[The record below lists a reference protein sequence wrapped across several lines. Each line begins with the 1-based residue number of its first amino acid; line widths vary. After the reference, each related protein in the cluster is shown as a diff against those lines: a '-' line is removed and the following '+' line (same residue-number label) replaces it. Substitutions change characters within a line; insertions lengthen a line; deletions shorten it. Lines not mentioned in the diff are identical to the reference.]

1 MSDRDSRSPGT
12 GEPPIKRGRLRPAVA
27 ATLIAVAIVT
37 GVLAI
42 ASATFAKASNS
53 ARAAAVQCRINFQAS
68 SLHLG
73 VGKDLVLTWTAV
85 GADKLTASWTT
96 GYVPFVGA
104 VTTTMNR
111 PGTFSYQ
118 VTGTVNGQYCGSAE
132 VHVAFAGAPITHPSS
147 SHAAGAGSSTQASG
161 AAAHQGG
168 RPPHGV
174 AGTEAVRNAHGRYP
188 AQSPTG
194 GSGIPWYREPIDLVV
209 ISMVAAVGSLAL
221 WWRERVR
228 AAIVHA
234 H

>member
-1 MSDRDSRSPGT
+1 MSDRDPRSPGT
-12 GEPPIKRGRLRPAVA
+12 GRLPTKRGRLRPAVA

-96 GYVPFVGA
+96 GYVPF
-104 VTTTMNR
+104 
-111 PGTFSYQ
+111 SYQ
-118 VTGTVNGQYCGSAE
+118 VTGTLNGQYCGSAE

-147 SHAAGAGSSTQASG
+147 SHAAGHASG
-161 AAAHQGG
+161 VAAGHSGTGA
-168 RPPHGV
+168 RPAHGV